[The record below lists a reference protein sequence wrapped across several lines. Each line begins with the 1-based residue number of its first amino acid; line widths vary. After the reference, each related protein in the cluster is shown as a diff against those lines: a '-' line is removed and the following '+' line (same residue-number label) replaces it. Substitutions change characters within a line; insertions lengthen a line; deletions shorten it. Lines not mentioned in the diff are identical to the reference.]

1 MGGKTSLLLSG
12 GGGFCVILGCW
23 SVYQILEKKH
33 FRESPFIS
41 PLVERPSSS
50 FTTVSFLLAFLSIAL
65 LQDNYI
71 PFSRVFTSKSLAA
84 PTPLAASQL
93 RPPRPPPPVT
103 VPFPPPLQAPAPP
116 PSRVPS
122 PLHAAAPSPVTVP
135 SPLCPAPHVALGVG
149 PCPASLTWQ
158 ADDDTLVKKEPDWK
172 KKNSTQF

>member
-84 PTPLAASQL
+84 PTPPAASQL

-116 PSRVPS
+116 PITGSLPAPCCS
-122 PLHAAAPSPVTVP
+122 PLPCHGPL
-135 SPLCPAPHVALGVG
+135 SPLPSSPRG
-149 PCPASLTWQ
+149 PRGGAASCL
-158 ADDDTLVKKEPDWK
+158 AYLA
-172 KKNSTQF
+172 SG